1 MEENN
6 EISFASGDAL
16 VYLSFVWAIY
26 LVRTYLRT
34 DFPTTFS
41 SLSICTHLE

>member
-6 EISFASGDAL
+6 EISFASSDAL

-41 SLSICTHLE
+41 PASVCTHLE